1 MAPAETRRQAAE
13 RRQAEE
19 EVRRAVTG
27 ILDREHCRISAAL
40 AIEIHQAYTG
50 RGWIPGRL
58 GPDYCPNHPSTRT
71 PCGLC
76 PPGA

>member
-1 MAPAETRRQAAE
+1 MVQSENRRRAAE
-13 RRQAEE
+13 RRRADD
-19 EVRRAVTG
+19 EVRQAVTG
-27 ILDREHCRISAAL
+27 ILDRARCRISAAL
-40 AIEIHQAYTG
+40 AMEIHQAYTG

-58 GPDYCPNHPSTRT
+58 GPDYCPNHKQTRT